1 MGKKNPTSRAGAI
14 YEIPSGNECAKK
26 MRVTGGIR
34 LRTSTVL
41 RLSNPRATET
51 PLIGLQPAD
60 RLYQPKTTNL
70 NEP

>member
-1 MGKKNPTSRAGAI
+1 MRSPLGMNVQ
-14 YEIPSGNECAKK
+14 KK

-41 RLSNPRATET
+41 CLSNPRATET